1 MADFQLEL
9 DVFASTAK
17 LEQGLKRAEQ
27 AVDKTTSNIDKD
39 AGSATQSF
47 EGLLSTIGKVGA
59 GLFLGEAAFKIAG
72 ASARAFAGDMEGVDQ
87 LLAGLPIFGPLITSG
102 QEFQKA
108 LDYAS
113 DEAMQFRAAL
123 AEVELQAKATS
134 DAIAAISNELAAQEK
149 IFRLSGFTEYEIAQE
164 TYDRRLGL
172 IDLELKQKLAALEQE
187 ANARGQ
193 AIQEQHLAYE
203 EEVRLLNEVRDLK
216 YAAIKA
222 ARDEAAM
229 KRQAVELERRR
240 LRDEQAAADEAE
252 RAAKIAE
259 RQAELDK
266 QAEEHQKQIIDLEE
280 RAKKKREEAAAAEK
294 KAQEEQLAF
303 VNARLKMEQEI
314 AEARAEA
321 ERMAA
326 GATATFSTAG
336 GSFTTAAS
344 AQVNE
349 AKLLT
354 RISQQSRDFLAQIM
368 ANTAQMAGGLNL
380 A

>member
-27 AVDKTTSNIDKD
+27 AVDKTTNNIDKD
-39 AGSATQSF
+39 AGSATKSF
-47 EGLLSTIGKVGA
+47 EGLLGTIGKVGA

-87 LLAGLPIFGPLITSG
+87 LLASLPIFGPLITAS
-102 QEFQKA
+102 QEFGEA
-108 LDYAS
+108 LGYAS
-113 DEAMQFRAAL
+113 DYATNLRAKL
-123 AEVELQAKATS
+123 VEVELQAKATS
-134 DAIAAISNELAAQEK
+134 DAIAIITSELSAQE
-149 IFRLSGFTEYEIAQE
+149 RVLQLSGFSEYEIAKE
-164 TYDRRLGL
+164 THDRRLEL
-172 IDLELKQKLAALEQE
+172 IDLELKQKLAALEEE
-187 ANARGQ
+187 ANAR
-193 AIQEQHLAYE
+193 AVAVDEQHLDYE
-203 EEVRLLNEVRDLK
+203 EEVRALNKIRDLK

-222 ARDEAAM
+222 AKDEAAF
-229 KRQAVELERRR
+229 KRQAVELERRS
-240 LRDEQAAADEAE
+240 LRDEQAAAEEADS
-252 RAAKIAE
+252 AAKIAE

-266 QAEEHQKQIIDLEE
+266 QAEEHQKQIMDLEE

-314 AEARAEA
+314 RDARADA
-321 ERMAA
+321 ERQVA

-354 RISQQSRDFLAQIM
+354 KISQQSRDFLAMIM
-368 ANTAQMAGGLNL
+368 QNTARMAGGLNL

>member
-39 AGSATQSF
+39 AGSATKSF
-47 EGLLSTIGKVGA
+47 ESLLGTIGKVGA
-59 GLFLGEAAFKIAG
+59 GLFLGEAAFKIAA

-87 LLAGLPIFGPLITSG
+87 LLGSLPIFGPLITSG
-102 QEFQKA
+102 QEFGKA
-108 LDYAS
+108 LEFAS
-113 DEAMQFRAAL
+113 TAATQFRAKL
-123 AEVELQAKATS
+123 VEVELQAKATS
-134 DAIAAISNELAAQEK
+134 DAIAIISSELAAQE
-149 IFRLSGFTEYEIAQE
+149 RVLQLSGFSEYEIAKE
-164 TYDRRLGL
+164 THDRRLKL
-172 IDLELKQKLAALEQE
+172 IDLELKRKLAALEDE
-187 ANARGQ
+187 ANAR
-193 AIQEQHLAYE
+193 AVAVDEQKLDYE
-203 EEVRLLNEVRDLK
+203 EEVRALNKIRDLK
-216 YAAIKA
+216 YASI
-222 ARDEAAM
+222 EAAKEEAAF
-229 KRQAVELERRR
+229 KRQAIELDRRR
-240 LRDEQAAADEAE
+240 LRDEEAATEEAD

-259 RQAELDK
+259 RQAELDR
-266 QAEEHQKQIIDLEE
+266 QAEEHQKQIMDLEE

-314 AEARAEA
+314 RDARADA
-321 ERMAA
+321 ERQVA

-354 RISQQSRDFLAQIM
+354 KISQQSRDFLAMIM
-368 ANTAQMAGGLNL
+368 QNTARMAGGLNL

>member
-39 AGSATQSF
+39 AGSATKSF
-47 EGLLSTIGKVGA
+47 EGLLGTIGKVGA
-59 GLFLGEAAFKIAG
+59 GLFLGEAAFKIAA

-87 LLAGLPIFGPLITSG
+87 LLGSLPIFGPLITSG
-102 QEFQKA
+102 QEFGKA
-108 LDYAS
+108 MEFAS
-113 DEAMQFRAAL
+113 TAATQYRAKL
-123 AEVELQAKATS
+123 VEVELQAKATS
-134 DAIAAISNELAAQEK
+134 DAIANISSELAAQE
-149 IFRLSGFTEYEIAQE
+149 RVLQLSGFGEYEIAKE
-164 TYDRRLGL
+164 THDRRLEL
-172 IDLELKQKLAALEQE
+172 IDLELEQKLAALEDE
-187 ANARGQ
+187 ANAR
-193 AIQEQHLAYE
+193 AVAVNEQKLDYE
-203 EEVRLLNEVRDLK
+203 EEVRALNKIRDLK

-222 ARDEAAM
+222 AKDEAAF
-229 KRQAVELERRR
+229 KRQAIELDRRR
-240 LRDEQAAADEAE
+240 LRDEEAATEEAD

-259 RQAELDK
+259 RQAELDR
-266 QAEEHQKQIIDLEE
+266 QAEEHQKQIMDLEE
-280 RAKKKREEAAAAEK
+280 RARKNREEAAAAEK

-321 ERMAA
+321 EQMVA

-354 RISQQSRDFLAQIM
+354 KISQQSRDFLAMIM
-368 ANTAQMAGGLNL
+368 QNTARMAGGLNL

>member
-39 AGSATQSF
+39 AGSATKSF
-47 EGLLSTIGKVGA
+47 EGLLGTIGKVGA
-59 GLFLGEAAFKIAG
+59 GLFLGEAAFKIAA

-87 LLAGLPIFGPLITSG
+87 LLGSLPIFGPLITAG
-102 QEFQKA
+102 QEFGKS
-108 LDYAS
+108 LEFAS
-113 DEAMQFRAAL
+113 TAATQYRAKL
-123 AEVELQAKATS
+123 VEVELQAKATS
-134 DAIAAISNELAAQEK
+134 DAIAIISSELAAQE
-149 IFRLSGFTEYEIAQE
+149 RVLQLSGFSEYEIAKE
-164 TYDRRLGL
+164 THDRRLEL
-172 IDLELKQKLAALEQE
+172 IDLELKQKLVALREE
-187 ANARGQ
+187 ANARAKAVEDQ
-193 AIQEQHLAYE
+193 KLSDEDQRKAWDEIY
-203 EEVRLLNEVRDLK
+203 RLKN
-216 YAAIKA
+216 AAIKA
-222 ARDEAAM
+222 AKDEAAY
-229 KRQAVELERRR
+229 KRQAVELDRRR
-240 LRDEQAAADEAE
+240 LRDEEAAAEGAD

-259 RQAELDK
+259 RQAELDR
-266 QAEEHQKQIIDLEE
+266 QAEEHQKQIMDLEE
-280 RAKKKREEAAAAEK
+280 RARKNREEAAAAEK

-321 ERMAA
+321 EQMAA

-336 GSFTTAAS
+336 GSFTAGVS

-354 RISQQSRDFLAQIM
+354 RISQQSRDFLAQIV
-368 ANTAQMAGGLNL
+368 ANTARMGVSL